1 MGKKHSK
8 PLPPPPV
15 LGDIVNT
22 KLTPR
27 SFTHT
32 GDDYDTTMDAFLD
45 MIKLSLKRQDVCVLH
60 IRENDKPLLRVGTDA
75 YYALDIVK
83 LSKSNGY
90 QISVSIR

>member
-1 MGKKHSK
+1 MGKRHSK
-8 PLPPPPV
+8 SILPSTTFTINKDDKV
-15 LGDIVNT
+15 S
-22 KLTPR
+22 PR